1 MRTVWGSK
9 GPLRHAARVVTE
21 VATFLHQHFST
32 RAINDPL
39 LCPYYPN
46 PNPKPDPCRQ
56 DDDIP
61 KDVLWADR
69 ITRLF
74 RNHPRLAMLGGFRG
88 RMDVGSRFDKSTG
101 QLWGKKYG
109 PHYIPVKMVDP
120 KSRLLYMPMYK
131 VNAAPLAVDRRVF
144 AELGGFNA
152 NFSCVG
158 DSGIDFDFEYS
169 IRCVVCLYSPL
180 WPAALCSGVDPSM
193 GSVPRLVVRAQPQL
207 DKDNNLG
214 RQKHTAFSLAV
225 LVGFRAWTMYVHGFA
240 FWQASV

>member
-1 MRTVWGSK
+1 V
-9 GPLRHAARVVTE
+9 
-21 VATFLHQHFST
+21 
-32 RAINDPL
+32 
-39 LCPYYPN
+39 
-46 PNPKPDPCRQ
+46 
-56 DDDIP
+56 
-61 KDVLWADR
+61 
-69 ITRLF
+69 RLF

-131 VNAAPLAVDRRVF
+131 VNAAPLVVDRRVF

-169 IRCVVCLYSPL
+169 IRCVSPYV
-180 WPAALCSGVDPSM
+180 ALACIGVRPS
-193 GSVPRLVVRAQPQL
+193 VAFRLVLRTQPQVVH
-207 DKDNNLG
+207 NLG
-214 RQKHTAFSLAV
+214 RQQPALLPVGISKVWRRTFEVLRWHAASSRWLCGRRVRCASDVRLRPAAV
-225 LVGFRAWTMYVHGFA
+225 DGVLRRMGGATGCGRAGTRWR
-240 FWQASV
+240 